1 MLNNLKNHISVIA
14 LSFTCIFLC
23 ILTFL
28 AFINPKL
35 LFFSNINLQVLL
47 ILDVILLIIFLSIIF
62 KKSYN
67 LYYANKNKKVGSKT
81 SLRYISLFTL
91 FTFLPSFFIA
101 IFSLFIFNFGLQNF
115 FNSQITK
122 AVNNSFDVARSYSEQ
137 NKKTV
142 ESDVFLMSVGL
153 NRASA
158 LFYSTPERFKNI
170 ARSEKLLRR
179 VDDIFLIDSSSNII
193 FSVSDNNNN
202 FIAPDEEEFNLA
214 LTGLPVLITNNAE
227 NKASA
232 MIKLNSLIDTYLFI
246 SRNIDPEIVQYLN
259 ETEQAV
265 NFYYAVEN
273 KQLGIKITFV
283 IIYILLV
290 VLLLFISTIIAI
302 TFADKLTK
310 PIINLI
316 RASEDI
322 SKGVLTKKV
331 PEIENDDEF
340 LILNKNFNN
349 MIELLKKQQDK
360 LLTAE
365 RYSAWETVAK
375 KLAHEI
381 KNPLTPIQLSIDRLQ
396 EKFYKKIS
404 TGQDEFKSYLT
415 TINRQI
421 KDIES
426 LVNEFSSFARMPS
439 PLFKKI
445 NINFVAK
452 RAIDFYKMSS
462 LNEILF
468 HSTKEKLIIK
478 GDEEQLYRVL
488 INLIKNS
495 EESISEKRE
504 KNIDFKGKIS
514 VEINDNIDYITI
526 KLIDNG
532 TGIENPA
539 KIMTP
544 YFTTKK
550 DGTGLG
556 LPIVSKIINEH
567 NGEISITNHK
577 DGVKIAITLPQLK

>member
-227 NKASA
+227 NKTSA

-246 SRNIDPEIVQYLN
+246 SRNIDPEIIQYLN

-445 NINFVAK
+445 DINFVVK

>member
-1 MLNNLKNHISVIA
+1 MINNLKNHKFVIA
-14 LSFTCIFLC
+14 LSIICIFLC
-23 ILTFL
+23 VLTFL
-28 AFINPKL
+28 AFINPSL

-47 ILDVILLIIFLSIIF
+47 TMDIILLVMFLSIIL
-62 KKSYN
+62 KKSYD
-67 LYYANKNKKVGSKT
+67 LYNANKNKKIGSKT
-81 SLRYISLFTL
+81 SLKYISLFTL

-101 IFSLFIFNFGLQNF
+101 IFSLIIFNFGVQNF
-115 FNSQITK
+115 FNDQISK
-122 AVNNSFDVARSYSEQ
+122 AVNNSYDVAKNYSTQ
-137 NKKTV
+137 NKKTLV
-142 ESDVFLMSVGL
+142 SDIFLMSVGL
-153 NRASA
+153 NRAST
-158 LFYSTPERFKNI
+158 LFYSDLERFKNI
-170 ARSEKLLRR
+170 TRSEKVLRR
-179 VDDIFLIDSSSNII
+179 VDDVFLIDSSFNII
-193 FSVSDNNNN
+193 FSDADNRNN
-202 FIAPDEEEFNLA
+202 FTKPSEEELNLA
-214 LTGLPVLITNNAE
+214 LEGLPILIKNDKEDKT
-227 NKASA
+227 SA
-232 MIKLNSLIDTYLFI
+232 IIKLNSLVDTYLFI
-246 SRNIDPEIVQYLN
+246 SRNIDPEIIVYLN

-273 KQLGIKITFV
+273 KQLGIKITFA

-290 VLLLFISTIIAI
+290 ILLLFISIIVAV

-322 SKGVLTKKV
+322 SKGLLTKKV
-331 PEIENDDEF
+331 PEIETDDEF
-340 LILNKNFNN
+340 LMLNKNFNN

-365 RYSAWETVAK
+365 RYSAWEVVAR

-396 EKFYKKIS
+396 DKFYKKIS
-404 TGQDEFKSYLT
+404 EGQDEFKSYLT

-421 KDIES
+421 KDIEN

-439 PLFKKI
+439 PVFKKI
-445 NINFVAK
+445 DINSVVC

-462 LNEILF
+462 LNEISF
-468 HSTKEKLIIK
+468 HSSMEKININ
-478 GDEEQLYRVL
+478 GDEEQLYRTF

-495 EESISEKRE
+495 EEAIAQKRE
-504 KNIDFKGKIS
+504 KNIAFKGKIS
-514 VEINDNIDYITI
+514 VDINDNNDYITI
-526 KLIDNG
+526 IQIDNG
-532 TGIENPA
+532 TGIEDPA

-567 NGEISITNHK
+567 NGEISITNK
-577 DGVKIAITLPQLK
+577 KPGTKILIKLPK

>member
-227 NKASA
+227 NKTSA

-445 NINFVAK
+445 DINFVVK